1 MVNLVG
7 RMSLGERLDTDLG
20 EPDTDKRNPNG
31 ITRCRSMMV
40 NKDQHR
46 ETWTKIR
53 ETLSVPG
60 DSSCSQW
67 VEQSATEFIIR
78 HGNSGRATRSRK
90 PIEKGLAYKKEN
102 LRERGGRSMV
112 D

>member
-1 MVNLVG
+1 MG

-31 ITRCRSMMV
+31 ITRCQSMMV
-40 NKDQHR
+40 NEDQHY

-60 DSSCSQW
+60 DSSYSQW
-67 VEQSATEFIIR
+67 VEQSAREDIIR
-78 HGNSGRATRSRK
+78 HGNRGRATRSRTLT
-90 PIEKGLAYKKEN
+90 EKGLAYKKET
-102 LRERGGRSMV
+102 LRERERAEGRSIA

>member
-1 MVNLVG
+1 MG

-78 HGNSGRATRSRK
+78 HGYSGRATRSRK
-90 PIEKGLAYKKEN
+90 PNEKGLAYKKEN

>member
-1 MVNLVG
+1 
-7 RMSLGERLDTDLG
+7 MSLGERLDADLG

-31 ITRCRSMMV
+31 IIRCRSMMV

-67 VEQSATEFIIR
+67 VEQSAREGIIR
-78 HGNSGRATRSRK
+78 HGNSGRATRSRN
-90 PIEKGLAYKKEN
+90 PTEKGLAYKKEN